1 MGIAENKELVRGFF
15 DDIGKGNIQ
24 GALNR
29 MAEDLRFTLIGTTR
43 FSGVCNSRKEFVD
56 RILAPLGA
64 QLEGALTITIDN
76 LVADGDFVVVQSH
89 GRSAT
94 RNGVA
99 YNNTYCQVFRIND
112 GKIREATE
120 YLDTELVTRAFG
132 QAASTA
138 SGG

>member
-15 DDIGKGNIQ
+15 DDLSRGNVQ

-29 MAEDLRFTLIGTTR
+29 MAEDLRFTLIGTTKL
-43 FSGVCNSRKEFVD
+43 SGVYQSRKDFVD
-56 RILAPLGA
+56 RIMAPLGA

-76 LVADGDFVVVQSH
+76 LIADGDFVVVQSH
-89 GRSAT
+89 GKSMT
-94 RNGVA
+94 RKGVA
-99 YNNTYCQVFRIND
+99 YNNTYCQVFRIGD

-132 QAASTA
+132 
-138 SGG
+138 